1 MKKLLPLIFLLALGK
16 AYAQRPFAYDDSK
29 ITITDTGQTVQAEIL
44 PSKSDP
50 KIQNDRYYFWYI
62 PNSIHSTQ
70 GGFNGQL
77 LNGNYAAYY
86 SDKNLKEQG
95 AFKKGLKDGV
105 WKTWNRKGDLTG
117 VVNWNNGVVVPQ
129 SSGSVLSKLPFGKKN
144 NNAAPAATPAQAP
157 AAASAQA
164 PPAAPT
170 QGPVT
175 AQVPAASSAQ
185 TPAAA
190 PATTPAQTPPTPTQ
204 APATTPAPATNQ

>member
-105 WKTWNRKGDLTG
+105 WKTWNRKGDLTS

-129 SSGSVLSKLPFGKKN
+129 SGGSVLSKLPFGKKSSS
-144 NNAAPAATPAQAP
+144 AAPAAAPAQAP
-157 AAASAQA
+157 ATTSAQA
-164 PPAAPT
+164 PPAAPAPA
-170 QGPVT
+170 PVT
-175 AQVPAASSAQ
+175 AQVPAA
-185 TPAAA
+185 
-190 PATTPAQTPPTPTQ
+190 TPAQTPPPPSPAPT
-204 APATTPAPATNQ
+204 TTPAPGANQ